1 MSLFFWGI
9 AGLENEIKKTLFLV
23 ALKLYMSCDCQNNK
37 KKKTHYALWR
47 WELGVF
53 VVGKGSFIMQ
63 LCHILCDLMHLKHLR
78 LHEWLSEWNQCRT
91 QSTSPSWFWSVA
103 DKSLV
108 VTWFCRWVADLAF
121 PWILWPFSF
130 KNVLQRGEYKT
141 MNHEL
146 MEHRCVRPFSWL
158 FFFIY
163 FPSFSYKV
171 QFPHTVL
178 SLAGGTRGGR
188 NKKKKKKI

>member
-1 MSLFFWGI
+1 MKL
-9 AGLENEIKKTLFLV
+9 KKPCFLWPLNCTCPV
-23 ALKLYMSCDCQNNK
+23 TVRIIK

-121 PWILWPFSF
+121 PWIPWPFSF

-158 FFFIY
+158 FFLKFI
-163 FPSFSYKV
+163 FPLF
-171 QFPHTVL
+171 HTKCNFHTL
-178 SLAGGTRGGR
+178 FYHWLAAHVVGET
-188 NKKKKKKI
+188 KKK